1 MPDEKDIQR
10 AAQAKERHWPEIM
23 AKSNVV
29 GVGLGMKAVRGAATA
44 EPAVVVLVRRKQPV
58 AGLNPQDVIPPEIGG
73 APTDVVA
80 VGEIRAR
87 QSGHTGRM
95 RPCPGGLSIGHYA
108 ITAGTF
114 GCVVRDRSGRRLIL
128 SNNHVLANSNAAA
141 VGDAILQ
148 PGPTDGGR
156 VETDRIAVLERF
168 VPIQFN
174 VDQPAC
180 GIASGAAE
188 LLNRAAKLLGSSHRL
203 IAYRENPLAVNAVDA
218 AVARPLDP
226 GDILDE
232 IYRIGPVGGTATG
245 ELGMAVRKSGRT
257 TGLTTGTI
265 SVVAA
270 TISVN
275 YGGGRTATFEN
286 QYVAGPMSQGG
297 DSGSLVVEAGSE
309 RAVGLLFAGSE
320 QTTIFSPIAAVLSA
334 LDVSL

>member
-1 MPDEKDIQR
+1 MPDGNDVQR

-23 AKSNVV
+23 AKPNVV
-29 GVGLGMKAVRGAATA
+29 GVGIGMKIVSGAATA
-44 EPAVVVLVRRKQPV
+44 EPAVVVLVRRKQPI
-58 AGLNPQDVIPPEIGG
+58 AGLPPDGVIPPEIGG

-87 QSGHTGRM
+87 QSHTGRM
-95 RPCPGGLSIGHYA
+95 RPCPGGFSIGHYA

-128 SNNHVLANSNAAA
+128 SNNHVLANSNNAAS
-141 VGDAILQ
+141 GDAILQ
-148 PGPTDGGR
+148 PGPTDGGQ
-156 VETDRIAVLERF
+156 VNSDRIAVLERF

-174 VDQPAC
+174 VDQPDCNVAT
-180 GIASGAAE
+180 GVAE
-188 LLNRAAKLLGSSHRL
+188 LFNRAAQLVGSSHRM
-203 IAYRENPLAVNAVDA
+203 IAYRENAMAVNAVDA
-218 AVARPLDP
+218 ALARPIDP
-226 GDILDE
+226 ADILDE
-232 IYRIGPVGGTATG
+232 IYQIGPVNGTTSA

-265 SVVAA
+265 NVVAA

-275 YGGGRTATFEN
+275 YGSGRSATFEN
-286 QYVAGPMSQGG
+286 QFVAGPMSQGG
-297 DSGSLVVEAGSE
+297 DSGSLVLEAGSD

-320 QTTIFSPIAAVLSA
+320 QTTIFNPIAAVLSA